1 MEIKIATRFIILSYF
16 LVTFIIVDVLD
27 ITTWRL
33 LLYSIINTVSLG
45 FIFYSQEL
53 SKLFSDIIKSKLS
66 LTIIFFVAWAFASY
80 FYAINGNEVIIRSM
94 TFVNFF
100 ISFIVLYT
108 FILFN
113 KPSPYQI
120 SVFLL
125 IHFIFLGSSSYMA
138 LFDITRYYEYD
149 FSFNNQI
156 MGFYPNRNIT
166 QAVYLIHLPFL
177 VYVLSNT
184 KSLFMK
190 IIASSSSVMLV
201 NIVFLMGART
211 SYVIFVVLISSLIL
225 LYFLNNDLRKFI
237 RNFIVTFIVGFVI
250 STSILGTNNTA
261 FVANRATTIDFQEE
275 STATR
280 LRYYKYGFQEFFSNP
295 FIGVGIGNWKIHS
308 IGLDS
313 ENIRSYVVP
322 YTMHNDLLEVAVE
335 LGLIGLVLF
344 SLIFYF
350 TIINLWSLYNKNKS
364 KEYIIIIPIALL
376 VYFIDSMI
384 NFPFTRASQLFYLA
398 IIIALSQYFLK
409 YINEESN

>member
-1 MEIKIATRFIILSYF
+1 
-16 LVTFIIVDVLD
+16 
-27 ITTWRL
+27 
-33 LLYSIINTVSLG
+33 
-45 FIFYSQEL
+45 
-53 SKLFSDIIKSKLS
+53 
-66 LTIIFFVAWAFASY
+66 
-80 FYAINGNEVIIRSM
+80 
-94 TFVNFF
+94 
-100 ISFIVLYT
+100 
-108 FILFN
+108 
-113 KPSPYQI
+113 
-120 SVFLL
+120 
-125 IHFIFLGSSSYMA
+125 MA